1 MDTDKTTFE
10 ENPTDTGQAVEKQS
24 TVSTDISKD
33 AAVQK
38 LVEEARKDEKE
49 KLYAKLDKL
58 SSENAQKSE
67 ELQTLRDQLS
77 TFDSKFSKLSEAFV
91 EKKEPT
97 PEERAAATLS
107 DIQKMRESLLAEKE
121 SFEREIRQAKLDVF
135 KEKQMA
141 KFGNELIPDMIS
153 GNTEDEILES
163 VKRSNESYK
172 AMKERIMEELAS
184 QEKEKRRGTKLP
196 PNNVPSSEPAGVP
209 EMDENAKKIQGMSL
223 EEYEKQRDAL
233 LKLAQK
239 L

>member
-10 ENPTDTGQAVEKQS
+10 ENPKDTGSQTEESSSVR
-24 TVSTDISKD
+24 TDITKD

-49 KLYAKLDKL
+49 KLYAKLEKL
-58 SSENAQKSE
+58 SSENAQKND
-67 ELQTLRDQLS
+67 ELKALQNQLS
-77 TFDSKFSKLSEAFV
+77 SFDSKFSKLSEAFV

-97 PEERAAATLS
+97 PEERAAATLT
-107 DIQKMRESLLAEKE
+107 DIQKMRESLLVEKE
-121 SFEREIRQAKLDVF
+121 SFERDIKQAKLDLF
-135 KEKQMA
+135 KEKQLA
-141 KFGNELIPDMIS
+141 KYGSEIIPDIIS
-153 GNTEDEILES
+153 GSSEEAILES
-163 VKRSNESYK
+163 VKRSNETYK
-172 AMKERIMEELAS
+172 AMKERILEELAT

>member
-1 MDTDKTTFE
+1 MDTDKNILE
-10 ENPTDTGQAVEKQS
+10 ENPKDTSTTDVESKS
-24 TVSTDISKD
+24 TSTDITKD
-33 AAVQK
+33 SAVQK

-49 KLYAKLDKL
+49 KLYAKLESL
-58 SSENAQKSE
+58 STENARKNE
-67 ELQTLRDQLS
+67 ELKTLQEQLS
-77 TFDSKFSKLSEAFV
+77 QFDSKFSKLSEAFV

-107 DIQKMRESLLAEKE
+107 DIQKMRESLLAEKNA
-121 SFEREIRQAKLDVF
+121 FERDIKQAKLDLF

-141 KFGNELIPDMIS
+141 KFGDELIPEIIS
-153 GNTEDEILES
+153 GSTEEEILES
-163 VKRSNESYK
+163 VKQSNATYK
-172 AMKERIMEELAS
+172 AMRERILSELAD

>member
-1 MDTDKTTFE
+1 MDTDKNILE
-10 ENPTDTGQAVEKQS
+10 ENPKDTSTTDVESKS
-24 TVSTDISKD
+24 TSTDITKD
-33 AAVQK
+33 SAVQK

-49 KLYAKLDKL
+49 KLYAKLEAL
-58 SSENAQKSE
+58 STENARKND
-67 ELQTLRDQLS
+67 ELKTLQEQLS
-77 TFDSKFSKLSEAFV
+77 QFDSKFSKLSEAFV

-107 DIQKMRESLLAEKE
+107 DIQKMRESLLAEKNA
-121 SFEREIRQAKLDVF
+121 FERDIKQAKLDLF

-141 KFGNELIPDMIS
+141 KFGDELIPEIIS
-153 GNTEDEILES
+153 GSTEEEILES
-163 VKRSNESYK
+163 VKQSNATYK
-172 AMKERIMEELAS
+172 AMRERILSELAD